1 MIRPER
7 KQTFGEQVLERYLR
21 HVLETWIAHGG
32 EPMELLEKW
41 RSEKVPSRILES
53 LWIEFVI

>member
-1 MIRPER
+1 MIHPER
-7 KQTFGEQVLERYLR
+7 KQTFGDIVLKKHLR

-32 EPMELLEKW
+32 DPMELLEKW

-53 LWIEFVI
+53 LWMEFVR